1 MRGDK
6 SFAYDLFVPHRR
18 VSSRVV
24 LLLRSTERK
33 RSRPR
38 FVDYNLPLMYG
49 LVPGV
54 EGGVESFSACEVLPG
69 RLTAQ
74 RWPGPWNQGACTLYT
89 GADC

>member
-1 MRGDK
+1 
-6 SFAYDLFVPHRR
+6 
-18 VSSRVV
+18 
-24 LLLRSTERK
+24 
-33 RSRPR
+33 
-38 FVDYNLPLMYG
+38 LMYG